1 MGRLTFESFEGG
13 ERLVVDF
20 LDGETVL
27 EVAQENNIDME
38 GTCGG
43 SMACSTCHV
52 ILKPEDMQRFPSPSE
67 EEAEMLELALGVSA
81 TSRLGCQLVLGDNAE
96 GLVLRLP
103 AETRSMME

>member
-1 MGRLTFESFEGG
+1 MGRLTFESFDRS
-13 ERLVVDF
+13 ERLEVDF

-27 EVAQENNIDME
+27 EVAQENNVDME

-43 SMACSTCHV
+43 DMACSTCQV
-52 ILKPEDMQRFPSPSE
+52 ILKPEDMHRFPPPSE

-81 TSRLGCQLVLGDNAE
+81 TSRLGCQLVLGDKAE

-103 AETRSMME
+103 IETRSMIE

>member
-1 MGRLTFESFEGG
+1 MGRLTFESFDRS
-13 ERLVVDF
+13 ERLEVDF

-27 EVAQENNIDME
+27 EVAQENNVDME

-43 SMACSTCHV
+43 GMACSTCHV
-52 ILKPEDMQRFPSPSE
+52 ILKPEDMHRFPPPSE

-81 TSRLGCQLVLGDNAE
+81 TSRLGCQLVLGDKAE

-103 AETRSMME
+103 VETRSMME

>member
-1 MGRLTFESFEGG
+1 MGRLTFESFDRS
-13 ERLVVDF
+13 ERLEVDF

-27 EVAQENNIDME
+27 EVAQENNVDME

-43 SMACSTCHV
+43 DMACSTCQV
-52 ILKPEDMQRFPSPSE
+52 ILKPEDMHRFPPPSE

-81 TSRLGCQLVLGDNAE
+81 TSRLGCQLVLGDKAE

-103 AETRSMME
+103 IETRSMME